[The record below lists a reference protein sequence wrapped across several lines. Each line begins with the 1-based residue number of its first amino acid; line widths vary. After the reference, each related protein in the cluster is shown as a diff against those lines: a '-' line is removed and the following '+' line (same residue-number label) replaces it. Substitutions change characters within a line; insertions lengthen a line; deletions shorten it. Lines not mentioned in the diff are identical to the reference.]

1 MDIDTYLMIGVLVT
15 IFVIPILCI
24 IVGVIRACVCRENNT
39 NQINQEIKLE
49 TINEEYTE
57 ISVN

>member
-1 MDIDTYLMIGVLVT
+1 MDTDTYLMIGVLVT
-15 IFVIPILCI
+15 IFAIPILCI
-24 IVGVIRACVCRENNT
+24 IVGVIRACVCKDTNT
-39 NQINQEIKLE
+39 NQIKLE

>member
-1 MDIDTYLMIGVLVT
+1 MDTDTYLMIGVVVT
-15 IFVIPILCI
+15 IFGIPILCI

-39 NQINQEIKLE
+39 IQINEEIKPE

-57 ISVN
+57 ISVT

>member
-1 MDIDTYLMIGVLVT
+1 MDTDTYLMIGVLVT

-39 NQINQEIKLE
+39 IQINS
-49 TINEEYTE
+49 NMD
-57 ISVN
+57 